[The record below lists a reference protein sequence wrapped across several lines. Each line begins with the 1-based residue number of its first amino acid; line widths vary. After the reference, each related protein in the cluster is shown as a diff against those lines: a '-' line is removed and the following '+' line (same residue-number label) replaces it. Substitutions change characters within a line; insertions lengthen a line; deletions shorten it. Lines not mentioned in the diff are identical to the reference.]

1 MPHRTGEE
9 PHAFLGA
16 RLVTSNHPDHALATA
31 ARVGGVRSKRFW
43 NAASGGKAYFR
54 LAMSDAFAQTP
65 VLPEATFVGAL
76 SALLRRPRMGTKRWI
91 MTTRMARGRSL

>member
-1 MPHRTGEE
+1 
-9 PHAFLGA
+9 
-16 RLVTSNHPDHALATA
+16 
-31 ARVGGVRSKRFW
+31 
-43 NAASGGKAYFR
+43 
-54 LAMSDAFAQTP
+54 MSDAFAQTP